1 MMVGFFYSWQRNYD
15 LRSQTYEQSLPSPR
29 AKLADCAYRLWRYLA
44 VRGDIS
50 LTITESGTSFADYT
64 PSGKLCSFYPI
75 RRIGMAST
83 RLARC
88 MELRRSRAWHRAKR
102 VSKLVLLRID
112 SIHHFVM
119 IPYDCFAIN
128 SIPQQVADS
137 IHTFGLVIYS
147 QKARR
152 ALAFVRMIYNASH

>member
-1 MMVGFFYSWQRNYD
+1 MPMSAE
-15 LRSQTYEQSLPSPR
+15 LRPPVADIR
-29 AKLADCAYRLWRYLA
+29 AESAFANGEVSRLCIPPLA
-44 VRGDIS
+44 VSCRARRCYYPFCK
-50 LTITESGTSFADYT
+50 SGTNFANYT

-83 RLARC
+83 RTARC

-112 SIHHFVM
+112 AIHHFVM
-119 IPYDCFAIN
+119 IPYDCLAIN

-137 IHTFGLVIYS
+137 IHTYGLMIYS
-147 QKARR
+147 PKARYT
-152 ALAFVRMIYNASH
+152 LAFVRMIYNAPH